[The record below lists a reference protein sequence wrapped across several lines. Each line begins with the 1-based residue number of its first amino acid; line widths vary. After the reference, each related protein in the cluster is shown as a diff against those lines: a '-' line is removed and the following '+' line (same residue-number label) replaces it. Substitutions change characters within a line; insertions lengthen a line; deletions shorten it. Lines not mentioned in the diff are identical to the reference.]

1 MHMHVIF
8 RESELKSWLVMGT
21 GSMMDWCTVGQLKPK
36 DFVCLDQTWWLHVKA
51 HFEGVIEGKTPITGN
66 NFHKVKNRFS
76 VCIVLSKK
84 WWSCLRIVD
93 DRSCWMVLVLPGVYL
108 RDRPSFLVA
117 CTWLCCS
124 WGNDPGCCH
133 WHYVCYGNN
142 FVLCYWFISY
152 GPGGTEWLSLC
163 CCWFLGD
170 LSCKIFAE
178 PCPCLSGLSL
188 FYHASNVVIEGPEA
202 GLSSSV
208 IVKPSSIPVFNG
220 STAARKMERPNG
232 ASFMGCPDLVADT
245 GHVPASF
252 FARCIYW
259 T

>member
-1 MHMHVIF
+1 MIGHVEWFWCYLGFIRGITPHF
-8 RESELKSWLVMGT
+8 WLHA
-21 GSMMDWCTVGQLKPK
+21 P
-36 DFVCLDQTWWLHVKA
+36 DFVDLGGTIRAVAIDIMYAVGIFLYY
-51 HFEGVIEGKTPITGN
+51 
-66 NFHKVKNRFS
+66 
-76 VCIVLSKK
+76 VLAG
-84 WWSCLRIVD
+84 R
-93 DRSCWMVLVLPGVYL
+93 
-108 RDRPSFLVA
+108 
-117 CTWLCCS
+117 
-124 WGNDPGCCH
+124 
-133 WHYVCYGNN
+133 
-142 FVLCYWFISY
+142 
-152 GPGGTEWLSLC
+152 TEWLSLC